1 MRTGLSLVVSLLLL
15 LSSSANTFSLYT
27 DMLKALTQQ
36 RSDMST
42 NVMTDF
48 FRPRTYPS
56 TSSRNSYNFKI
67 LLHTPANLRFLILSY
82 ERLFFFIRRKL

>member
-48 FRPRTYPS
+48 FRPRTYVLFTNNGTPVKRKHD
-56 TSSRNSYNFKI
+56 RNDERRRHVYTLFG
-67 LLHTPANLRFLILSY
+67 ANL
-82 ERLFFFIRRKL
+82 IR